1 VPRQTDERG
10 IAAIEYAL
18 IAMLI
23 AVAIIMAVVLVGR
36 GVSSVYNNIS
46 SHVISASS
54 G

>member
-1 VPRQTDERG
+1 VSRQSHERG

-36 GVSSVYNNIS
+36 GVSTVYNNIS
-46 SHVISASS
+46 THVTNVSS
-54 G
+54 